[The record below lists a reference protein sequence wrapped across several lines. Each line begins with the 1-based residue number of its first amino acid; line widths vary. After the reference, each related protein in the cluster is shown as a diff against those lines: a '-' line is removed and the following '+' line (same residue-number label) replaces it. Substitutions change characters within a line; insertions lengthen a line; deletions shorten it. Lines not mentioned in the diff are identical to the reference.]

1 MIRPISSAQVHFV
14 NKNYHRI
21 FALAIL
27 LLTIAG
33 DQLTKA
39 VAQQKLSP
47 NQPIMFLNDVIVLI
61 RTQNSG
67 AILSLG
73 ANLSD
78 QFRFLLFVVF
88 AGIVLFALLFY
99 TFTAYDITLIQRVGL
114 AFIGGGGLGNL
125 MDRVANQGEV
135 VDFIHLDLGFFKT
148 GIFNLADVAIFLGIF
163 LFLLFNR
170 KHPTPKQLN
179 SPLG

>member
-14 NKNYHRI
+14 NKNYHRGL
-21 FALAIL
+21 ALAIL
-27 LLTIAG
+27 LLTVAG
-33 DQLTKA
+33 DQLTKTI
-39 VAQQKLSP
+39 AQQKLFP

-61 RTQNSG
+61 RTQNPG

-73 ANLSD
+73 ADLSS

-88 AGIVLFALLFY
+88 ASIILLALLFY
-99 TFTAYDITLIQRVGL
+99 TFRAYDIAVIQRMGL
-114 AFIGGGGLGNL
+114 AFIIGGGAGNL

-163 LFLLFNR
+163 LFLVFNR